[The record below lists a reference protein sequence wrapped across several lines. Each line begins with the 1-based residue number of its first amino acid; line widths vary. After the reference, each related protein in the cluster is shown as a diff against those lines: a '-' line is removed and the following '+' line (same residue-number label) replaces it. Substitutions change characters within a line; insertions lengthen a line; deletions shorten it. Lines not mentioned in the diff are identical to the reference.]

1 MKAAGKA
8 GGFVIS
14 GVTALGMDDTE
25 TDDSPMG
32 MLEKQALADK
42 MKMEMAV
49 QGAIAKQEVYLAGYY
64 AKSQNAVVTVSQ
76 LVNANVHAITNMA
89 AMAKGSGGSDKNYSR
104 VAACCCC
111 SVATKTSGGAWASL
125 DASGSTQLDVTAII
139 NSAMTATGGGLMGG
153 ESGSFEYYEEDG
165 GLPPLP

>member
-1 MKAAGKA
+1 
-8 GGFVIS
+8 
-14 GVTALGMDDTE
+14 
-25 TDDSPMG
+25 
-32 MLEKQALADK
+32 
-42 MKMEMAV
+42 
-49 QGAIAKQEVYLAGYY
+49 
-64 AKSQNAVVTVSQ
+64 
-76 LVNANVHAITNMA
+76 MA